1 MGSKSSDNCLLT
13 ASRQTLKEHHVN
25 MIGFSTVLGVGLFL
39 SAGKAIFLAGPGAAV
54 LAYIVTGSIIWSAM
68 ACMGEM
74 TALFPVK
81 GPVFEFA
88 RRFVDQSVGFAVG
101 WISW

>member
-1 MGSKSSDNCLLT
+1 MS
-13 ASRQTLKEHHVN
+13 
-25 MIGFSTVLGVGLFL
+25 FSTVLGVGLFL
-39 SAGKAIFLAGPGAAV
+39 SAGKAIFIAGPGSAI
-54 LAYIVTGSIIWSAM
+54 LAYLAAGSIIWSAM

-81 GPVFEFA
+81 GAVFEFP

-101 WISW
+101 WIDMYVRPI